1 MGGLIL
7 YKIYLDDFL
16 LTGKKVGDMIKM
28 SFYMGE
34 LILYKIHINDFKI
47 LWIIIDGKENGRY
60 HKSHHIL

>member
-34 LILYKIHINDFKI
+34 LILYKIHINDFVTFRF
-47 LWIIIDGKENGRY
+47 NY
-60 HKSHHIL
+60 